1 MDLQRLPE
9 ERRTKPH
16 SPRKLRLYLRGWQS
30 MACVPKE
37 AVNRM
42 TRLIGDAEKAEC
54 KVGKL
59 RSITEKIDELALDAE
74 AEIFKAMADPCRLKI
89 LMLLREG
96 ELCVCEIMIGLDRP
110 QSSTSHHL
118 SILKDAG
125 LIKERKD
132 GRWSRYRLS
141 EGAVI
146 DMLNLVKL
154 MKDAKD

>member
-1 MDLQRLPE
+1 
-9 ERRTKPH
+9 
-16 SPRKLRLYLRGWQS
+16 
-30 MACVPKE
+30 MAEVSDE

-42 TRLIGDAEKAEC
+42 TRLIGDADKAEC
-54 KVGKL
+54 KVNRLRCITSKL
-59 RSITEKIDELALDAE
+59 DETQIESD

-89 LMLLREG
+89 LSLLREG
-96 ELCVCEIMIGLDRP
+96 ELCVCEIMVAVDRP

-141 EGAVI
+141 EGAI
-146 DMLNLVKL
+146 IEMLNLVKL
-154 MKDAKD
+154 MKEAKYG

>member
-1 MDLQRLPE
+1 
-9 ERRTKPH
+9 
-16 SPRKLRLYLRGWQS
+16 

-54 KVGKL
+54 KVNKL
-59 RSITEKIDELALDAE
+59 HFITNKIDELEIEAE
-74 AEIFKAMADPCRLKI
+74 AKIFQAMADPCRLKI

-146 DMLNLVKL
+146 EMLNLARL
-154 MKDAKD
+154 MKDAKF